1 MARAEESL
9 KEELR
14 KARIF
19 KVIYLLAGLGLF
31 VLGVSLLV
39 MLIIRRDLPALF
51 LAIGGFIFGAL
62 MMNQALRQREREDT
76 LEAQLESL
84 SSARDEPAPGGRVPD
99 GPEEGDGP

>member
-1 MARAEESL
+1 M

-84 SSARDEPAPGGRVPD
+84 SPAVDEPAPRGRA
-99 GPEEGDGP
+99 GDGPGEGGGP